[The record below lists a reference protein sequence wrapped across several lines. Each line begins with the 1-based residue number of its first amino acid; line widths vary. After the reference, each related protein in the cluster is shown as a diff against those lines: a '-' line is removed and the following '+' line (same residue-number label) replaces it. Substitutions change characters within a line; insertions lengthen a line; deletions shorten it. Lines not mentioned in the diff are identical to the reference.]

1 MGFPLVDQHPPVKE
15 SDRNFARHEIAIIG
29 GGPSGS
35 TAAIYL
41 AELGFDVCL
50 IEKKVFPR
58 EILCGEF
65 LSREVV
71 NNLKEMNLFSTFLTL
86 KPNPINSFTLFD
98 DNKTISAQLDFQ
110 AYGLK
115 RSAFDDLLL
124 TSAKEKGVIV
134 YQPFEVSEITKKS
147 NNYELSLRSSTHSSQ
162 VIFSRYVVAACGKRN
177 HLDTKLKRKFISY
190 KSNRDGI
197 KYHVNKKY
205 LKNINDDQIQIYTA
219 DGIYCG
225 VNSVSDEEMTFC
237 FLEDRAGISRTPVQS
252 LERLANRNSSFKS
265 LFNSEIRNVFSSN
278 RVYGSGDIFFGK
290 RNKVENRIFM
300 IGDAAQVIA
309 PLAGDGISMAM
320 DSAKLLA
327 NLFHDKKRKNL
338 SDNHLQKL
346 YETEWQKYFNKRLR
360 IALFI
365 QNVLFTNVGRRIG
378 LGGLHYFPQALK
390 YFIKNT
396 RG

>member
-1 MGFPLVDQHPPVKE
+1 MHHD
-15 SDRNFARHEIAIIG
+15 IAIIG

-41 AELGFDVCL
+41 AGFGFDVCL
-50 IEKKVFPR
+50 IEKKMFPR

-71 NNLKEMNLFSTFLTL
+71 NNLKELNLFSGFLNL
-86 KPNPINSFTLFD
+86 KPSPINSFALFD
-98 DNKTISAQLDFQ
+98 DKKGISTQLDFQ
-110 AYGLK
+110 AYALK
-115 RSAFDDLLL
+115 RSAFDNLLL
-124 TSAKEKGVIV
+124 LNAKANGVTV
-134 YQPFEVSEITKKS
+134 YQPCEVSEIIKE
-147 NNYELSLRSSTHSSQ
+147 NNSYKLSLKSSVHSFQ
-162 VIFSRYVVAACGKRN
+162 TIDSRYVVAAYGKRN
-177 HLDTKLKRKFISY
+177 YLDTKLNRKFVSY
-190 KSNRDGI
+190 KSDLDGI
-197 KYHVNKKY
+197 KYHVSKK
-205 LKNINDDQIQIYTA
+205 LFRNVNNDQIQIFIA

-225 VNSVSDEEMTFC
+225 VNSVSNEEATFC

-252 LERLANRNSSFKS
+252 LEKLANSNTSFKC
-265 LFNSEIRNVFSSN
+265 LFNSEVEKVFSSN

-290 RNKVENRIFM
+290 RNKVENGIFM

-327 NLFHDKKRKNL
+327 NLFNDKKQKNI
-338 SDNHLQKL
+338 SDNDLCEM
-346 YETEWQKYFNKRLR
+346 YNREWQKSFERRLKT
-360 IALFI
+360 ALFI
-365 QNVLFTNVGRRIG
+365 QNVLFKKIGRKISLSSLR
-378 LGGLHYFPQALK
+378 YFPQALN

>member
-1 MGFPLVDQHPPVKE
+1 MH
-15 SDRNFARHEIAIIG
+15 HEIAIVG

-35 TAAIYL
+35 TAATHL
-41 AELGFDVCL
+41 ADLGFDVCL
-50 IEKKVFPR
+50 IEKKIFPR

-65 LSREVV
+65 LSREVI
-71 NNLKEMNLFSTFLTL
+71 NNLKELNLFSSFLNL
-86 KPNPINSFTLFD
+86 KPNPMNSFAMYD
-98 DNKTISAQLDFQ
+98 DKNEISTNLDFQ

-115 RSAFDDLLL
+115 RSLFDNLLL
-124 TSAKEKGVIV
+124 ASAKAKGVKV
-134 YQPFEVSEITKKS
+134 YQPFEVSEISKES
-147 NNYELSLRSSTHSSQ
+147 NNYKLNLKSSAHSSQ
-162 VIFSRYVVAACGKRN
+162 MIFSRYVVAAYGKRN
-177 HLDTKLKRKFISY
+177 YLDAKLERKYISY

-205 LKNINDDQIQIYTA
+205 LKNIKDDQIQIFTA

-225 VNSVSDEEMTFC
+225 VNSVSDEEVTFC

-252 LERLANRNSSFKS
+252 LERLVNCNSSFKS
-265 LFNSEIRNVFSSN
+265 LFSSEIENVFLSN

-290 RNKVENRIFM
+290 RNKVENGIFM

-327 NLFHDKKRKNL
+327 NLFNDKKQKNI
-338 SDNHLQKL
+338 SDADLQKM
-346 YETEWQKYFNKRLR
+346 YDTEWQKNFNRRLR
-360 IALFI
+360 TALFI
-365 QNVLFTNVGRRIG
+365 QKVLFKKSGRRIG
-378 LGGLHYFPQALK
+378 LGGLHYFPQALN